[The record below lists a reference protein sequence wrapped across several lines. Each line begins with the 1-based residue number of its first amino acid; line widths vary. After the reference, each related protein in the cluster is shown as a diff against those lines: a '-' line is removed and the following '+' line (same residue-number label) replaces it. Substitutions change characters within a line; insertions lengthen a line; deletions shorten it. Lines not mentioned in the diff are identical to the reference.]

1 MILTIASGKGGTGK
15 TTVSAALGLALHE
28 SGEEVH
34 LYDCDVE
41 EPNLHLFFE
50 TNIKSSEV
58 VSVPVPDVDL
68 EKCTAC
74 GKCAEIC
81 RYNAI
86 GVFGKNVLA
95 FHELCHGCGG
105 CILVCPEDA
114 ITEIPR
120 EVGVME
126 KGFLGSIP
134 WVGGHLRVGE
144 AMATPLIRAIKK
156 ELNES
161 WISII
166 DASPG
171 TSCPVVES
179 IKGCDYVLLVTEPTP
194 FGLNDLELAV
204 NMVRELDLPF
214 GVVINRSDMG
224 DNRTVE
230 YCRGENIQVLLT
242 IPDSRRIAE
251 GYSRGDNLLKSAAF
265 LRSRLLDMFEK
276 ITSGVRV

>member
-1 MILTIASGKGGTGK
+1 MILAIASGKGGTGK
-15 TTVSAALGLALHE
+15 TTVAAALGLALNE
-28 SGEEVH
+28 SGQKVN
-34 LYDCDVE
+34 LFDCDVE
-41 EPNLHLFFE
+41 EPNLYLFFDAHI
-50 TNIKSSEV
+50 NSSEV
-58 VSVPVPDVDL
+58 VSVPVPDIDL
-68 EKCTAC
+68 DKCTAC
-74 GKCAEIC
+74 GKCVEIC
-81 RYNAI
+81 RYNAL

-105 CILVCPEDA
+105 CVLVCPEDA

-126 KGFLGSIP
+126 KGSLGSIP

-156 ELNES
+156 EINES
-161 WISII
+161 CISII
-166 DASPG
+166 DAPPG

-179 IKGCDYVLLVTEPTP
+179 VKGCDYVLLVTEPTP

-204 NMVRELDLPF
+204 NMVRELDLLF

-230 YCRGENIQVLLT
+230 YCRSENIQVFLT

-251 GYSRGDNLLKSAAF
+251 GYSRGENLLTSAAF
-265 LRSRLLDMFEK
+265 LRPRLLDMFEK